1 MDADRNSFDMNN
13 NPANRRLQVFADLA
27 ALARAGAEEVTR
39 RAVAAVRANGRA
51 TIALSGGSTPK
62 VLYGLLADEPS
73 FRERFPWAQTHFFF
87 GDERHVGPEDKDS
100 NYRMAKEAMFDKLVG
115 ILPPENIH
123 RVQAEEADAYAVA
136 ANYSLEVLR
145 FFGETTARF
154 DLTMLGMGP
163 EGHTAS
169 LFPGTTG
176 LRETVPVAAAYIEK
190 LAAYRLTFTPP
201 LLKHSAAI
209 LLLVGGKDKAE
220 TLAAV
225 LEGHS
230 EPDKYPV
237 QGITADDG
245 ETLWLLDQAAA
256 AKLSSRG

>member
-1 MDADRNSFDMNN
+1 MNN
-13 NPANRRLQVFADLA
+13 HPANRRLQVFADAA

-51 TIALSGGSTPK
+51 TIALSGGTTPK
-62 VLYGLLADEPS
+62 ALYGLLADEPS
-73 FRERFPWAQTHFFF
+73 FRARFPWAQTHFFF
-87 GDERHVGPEDKDS
+87 GDERHVGPADKDS
-100 NYRMAKEAMFDKLVG
+100 NYRLAREAIFDKLAG
-115 ILPPENIH
+115 ILPPENVH
-123 RVQAEEADAYAVA
+123 RVHAEEPDAYAVA

-145 FFGETTARF
+145 FFGGTAPRF
-154 DLTMLGMGP
+154 DLTLLGMGP

-190 LAAYRLTFTPP
+190 LSTYRITFTPP
-201 LLKHSAAI
+201 LLRSSAAI
-209 LLLVGGKDKAE
+209 LLLVGGQDKAG

-225 LEGHS
+225 LEGPS

-237 QGITADDG
+237 QGISADDG

-256 AKLSSRG
+256 AKLSSQG